1 MYRATYTDK
10 AGHIRKAQ
18 GYYTLNKAN
27 SKKYRDIVLDQARD
41 KVSAANKIQKQFHL
55 PVSASNLVEVSMKLG
70 KLYQEALA
78 LQGCW

>member
-18 GYYTLNKAN
+18 GYFVLNKVN
-27 SKKYRDIVLDQARD
+27 RERYGKIVVVRARD
-41 KVSAANKIQKQFHL
+41 KVSAANKIQKQYKL

-70 KLYQEALA
+70 KLYQEAMSLA
-78 LQGCW
+78 